1 MRQSWQGQLEMDRN
15 YICED
20 NNMRLKVILAT
31 LLIPMTLTACG
42 PGRNAQSGTVLGAVA
57 GGLLGSQVGKGDGRI
72 AGAMV
77 GAFLGGVVGNEIG
90 RRMDEVDRRAAMEA
104 EYRAL
109 ETGGVGTATP
119 WRNPNTGHYGNVVPG
134 KPYMANAQHCRT
146 YTHTIYIDGRPETIS
161 GKACRKPDGTWHKV
175 S

>member
-1 MRQSWQGQLEMDRN
+1 MANLEAMPLREGFIMRAA
-15 YICED
+15 
-20 NNMRLKVILAT
+20 VILTA
-31 LLIPMTLTACG
+31 LLVPAMTTACG
-42 PGRNAQSGTVLGAVA
+42 PGRNAESGTLVGAVA
-57 GGLLGSQVGKGDGRI
+57 GGLLGSQVGKGSGRV
-72 AGAMV
+72 AGAAV

-109 ETGGVGTATP
+109 ETGRTGAPTP

-134 KPYMANAQHCRT
+134 KPYKVNSLDCRS
-146 YTHTIYIDGRPETIS
+146 YSHTIYISGRPETIT
-161 GKACRKPDGTWHKV
+161 GQACRNPDGTWRKV